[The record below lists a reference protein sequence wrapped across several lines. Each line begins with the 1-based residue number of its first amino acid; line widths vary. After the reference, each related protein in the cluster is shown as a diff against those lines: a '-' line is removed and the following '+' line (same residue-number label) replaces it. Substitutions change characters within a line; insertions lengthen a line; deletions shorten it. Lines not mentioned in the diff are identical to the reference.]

1 MYAMFASLEVPLI
14 AEGVESAAERD
25 ALLAAGADLA
35 QGNLF
40 GAPSKRFESPAL

>member
-1 MYAMFASLEVPLI
+1 MFASLEVPLI
-14 AEGVESAAERD
+14 AGGVETAGERD

-40 GAPSKRFESPAL
+40 AAPSKKFESGAF